1 MQQEIKGDER
11 AERLFQLLTDVDMD
25 YNPVYPESRNRDL
38 VLMGYGSE
46 EIREMRDRL
55 AGLEVND
62 GIDPE
67 TSVGYQLYKRG
78 QELTGAAQSGLTEG
92 SRAVQGA
99 VSSAAENLAISSIN
113 PAAVLPVLSLQ
124 GAGDAMGQSIEKGES
139 AGKTLAGGALKF
151 GAGWGINSVG
161 AADLAKTM
169 GSDYAKDTLAGQ
181 IAAKIQSLVGDAP
194 FAKAHPTVAAALSGG
209 IDNAMQAFVESYAD
223 KAIDAALGDEKA
235 AQSLFTTDT
244 LIAALESGLS
254 GGASGAMGGAVG
266 SVLAKHNDG
275 NASLLGQAEYYD
287 QLDKYEKAVAA
298 EKKRQQRVEEPG
310 MASEQQTAQ
319 EAAKADSGLALSGAS
334 RQLPQSG
341 SPWQDGEAKLDEKGS
356 AGRESDSPADK
367 GGGSENGEGEA
378 GEEAKKPSPAE
389 RRRAFGQMMSGEYKD
404 LADEMMQIAA
414 QNLEASPEMR
424 GLLEAIAEKYGTD
437 ATDLTALT
445 DAIRNGVVKDDA
457 YFEKIAMEKGIS
469 VKTAR
474 EMDKLE
480 TQNKRLTAQQQAA
493 QQMQKA
499 AAERARIAQIQAK
512 WDAEAEALK
521 AKYPEF
527 DREEVLA
534 NPEVEKMMRAG
545 CSMEAAYRAAY
556 FDRLMARQTAATAQQ
571 TEQGVLNRV
580 QQRAS
585 RPAENGTR
593 PGGAVQTHLDVEHM
607 SRKDRE
613 ALERRVLRGEIITL

>member
-1 MQQEIKGDER
+1 MIQI
-11 AERLFQLLTDVDMD
+11 
-25 YNPVYPESRNRDL
+25 VY
-38 VLMGYGSE
+38 
-46 EIREMRDRL
+46 
-55 AGLEVND
+55 EVN
-62 GIDPE
+62 PE
-67 TSVGYQLYKRG
+67 NGRMMLRAAGHAGYAEKG
-78 QELTGAAQSGLTEG
+78 KDIVCAG
-92 SRAVQGA
+92 
-99 VSSAAENLAISSIN
+99 VSALMQTLAYSAAEDENTSASCREIGGSNEMWILADNTPDMLAKFELVADGLILLANAYPKNVSFQKVCVGCD
-113 PAAVLPVLSLQ
+113 AAMELQ
-124 GAGDAMGQSIEKGES
+124 LFAEGGDGGSGAGETSQS
-139 AGKTLAGGALKF
+139 AGADSSPSRGAL
-151 GAGWGINSVG
+151 GRTENS
-161 AADLAKTM
+161 A
-169 GSDYAKDTLAGQ
+169 
-181 IAAKIQSLVGDAP
+181 
-194 FAKAHPTVAAALSGG
+194 
-209 IDNAMQAFVESYAD
+209 
-223 KAIDAALGDEKA
+223 
-235 AQSLFTTDT
+235 
-244 LIAALESGLS
+244 
-254 GGASGAMGGAVG
+254 
-266 SVLAKHNDG
+266 
-275 NASLLGQAEYYD
+275 
-287 QLDKYEKAVAA
+287 
-298 EKKRQQRVEEPG
+298 
-310 MASEQQTAQ
+310 
-319 EAAKADSGLALSGAS
+319 
-334 RQLPQSG
+334 
-341 SPWQDGEAKLDEKGS
+341 LDEQGS
-356 AGRESDSPADK
+356 TDQKAEGS
-367 GGGSENGEGEA
+367 GSENGEGEA

-389 RRRAFGQMMSGEYKD
+389 RRKAFGQMMSGEYKD
-404 LADEMMQIAA
+404 LADEMMQNAVQIAA

-480 TQNKRLTAQQQAA
+480 TQNRRLTAQQQAA

-499 AAERARIAQIQAK
+499 AAERARIAQIQAR

-613 ALERRVLRGEIITL
+613 ALEKRVLRGEIITL

>member
-1 MQQEIKGDER
+1 MIQV
-11 AERLFQLLTDVDMD
+11 T
-25 YNPVYPESRNRDL
+25 YN
-38 VLMGYGSE
+38 
-46 EIREMRDRL
+46 
-55 AGLEVND
+55 EV
-62 GIDPE
+62 
-67 TSVGYQLYKRG
+67 
-78 QELTGAAQSGLTEG
+78 
-92 SRAVQGA
+92 
-99 VSSAAENLAISSIN
+99 
-113 PAAVLPVLSLQ
+113 
-124 GAGDAMGQSIEKGES
+124 GDAMILRAEGHAGYAEKGKDIVCAAVS
-139 AGKTLAGGALKF
+139 VLMQTLAC
-151 GAGWGINSVG
+151 SVG
-161 AADLAKTM
+161 TCM
-169 GSDYAKDTLAGQ
+169 G
-181 IAAKIQSLVGDAP
+181 
-194 FAKAHPTVAAALSGG
+194 
-209 IDNAMQAFVESYAD
+209 
-223 KAIDAALGDEKA
+223 
-235 AQSLFTTDT
+235 
-244 LIAALESGLS
+244 
-254 GGASGAMGGAVG
+254 
-266 SVLAKHNDG
+266 NDG
-275 NASLLGQAEYYD
+275 KGFS
-287 QLDKYEKAVAA
+287 AVC
-298 EKKRQQRVEEPG
+298 KK
-310 MASEQQTAQ
+310 SNDNI
-319 EAAKADSGLALSGAS
+319 AKFELVTDGLALLQREYPENVRYINATEKKTKALELQLFAEGGDGSGAGETSQSAGADSSPS
-334 RQLPQSG
+334 RGALG
-341 SPWQDGEAKLDEKGS
+341 RTENAALDEQGS
-356 AGRESDSPADK
+356 TDSKAE
-367 GGGSENGEGEA
+367 GSGSENGEGEA

-404 LADEMMQIAA
+404 LADEMMQNAVQIAA

-499 AAERARIAQIQAK
+499 AAERARIAQIQAQ
-512 WDAEAEALK
+512 WDAEADALK
-521 AKYPEF
+521 AKYPDF
-527 DREEVLA
+527 DRDEVLA

-580 QQRAS
+580 QQRGS

>member
-1 MQQEIKGDER
+1 MTGETAVQSAKNIADTQKNWAKVQQEIKGDER

-62 GIDPE
+62 GIDPK

-99 VSSAAENLAISSIN
+99 VSSAAENLAVSSIN

-254 GGASGAMGGAVG
+254 GGASGAWAV
-266 SVLAKHNDG
+266 L
-275 NASLLGQAEYYD
+275 
-287 QLDKYEKAVAA
+287 
-298 EKKRQQRVEEPG
+298 
-310 MASEQQTAQ
+310 
-319 EAAKADSGLALSGAS
+319 
-334 RQLPQSG
+334 
-341 SPWQDGEAKLDEKGS
+341 
-356 AGRESDSPADK
+356 
-367 GGGSENGEGEA
+367 
-378 GEEAKKPSPAE
+378 
-389 RRRAFGQMMSGEYKD
+389 
-404 LADEMMQIAA
+404 
-414 QNLEASPEMR
+414 
-424 GLLEAIAEKYGTD
+424 
-437 ATDLTALT
+437 
-445 DAIRNGVVKDDA
+445 
-457 YFEKIAMEKGIS
+457 
-469 VKTAR
+469 
-474 EMDKLE
+474 
-480 TQNKRLTAQQQAA
+480 
-493 QQMQKA
+493 
-499 AAERARIAQIQAK
+499 
-512 WDAEAEALK
+512 
-521 AKYPEF
+521 
-527 DREEVLA
+527 
-534 NPEVEKMMRAG
+534 
-545 CSMEAAYRAAY
+545 
-556 FDRLMARQTAATAQQ
+556 
-571 TEQGVLNRV
+571 
-580 QQRAS
+580 
-585 RPAENGTR
+585 
-593 PGGAVQTHLDVEHM
+593 
-607 SRKDRE
+607 
-613 ALERRVLRGEIITL
+613 

>member
-1 MQQEIKGDER
+1 MIQVIYNEVEDAMILR
-11 AERLFQLLTDVDMD
+11 AEGHAGFAEKGKDIVCAAVSVLMQTLACSVGTCMCNDGKVFSVVCKKSNDNIAKFELVTDGLALLQRE
-25 YNPVYPESRNRDL
+25 YPENVRYINATERKTK
-38 VLMGYGSE
+38 
-46 EIREMRDRL
+46 
-55 AGLEVND
+55 ALELQLFAD
-62 GIDPE
+62 GGAASTGDAAPAADNAAEGGADPE
-67 TSVGYQLYKRG
+67 ATD
-78 QELTGAAQSGLTEG
+78 
-92 SRAVQGA
+92 
-99 VSSAAENLAISSIN
+99 SAAE
-113 PAAVLPVLSLQ
+113 
-124 GAGDAMGQSIEKGES
+124 
-139 AGKTLAGGALKF
+139 
-151 GAGWGINSVG
+151 
-161 AADLAKTM
+161 
-169 GSDYAKDTLAGQ
+169 GSGSEDG
-181 IAAKIQSLVGDAP
+181 
-194 FAKAHPTVAAALSGG
+194 
-209 IDNAMQAFVESYAD
+209 AD
-223 KAIDAALGDEKA
+223 K
-235 AQSLFTTDT
+235 
-244 LIAALESGLS
+244 
-254 GGASGAMGGAVG
+254 
-266 SVLAKHNDG
+266 
-275 NASLLGQAEYYD
+275 
-287 QLDKYEKAVAA
+287 
-298 EKKRQQRVEEPG
+298 
-310 MASEQQTAQ
+310 
-319 EAAKADSGLALSGAS
+319 
-334 RQLPQSG
+334 
-341 SPWQDGEAKLDEKGS
+341 
-356 AGRESDSPADK
+356 
-367 GGGSENGEGEA
+367 GEGEA
-378 GEEAKKPSPAE
+378 GEEAKKFSPAE
-389 RRRAFGQMMSGEYKD
+389 RRRVFGQMMSGEYKD
-404 LADEMMQIAA
+404 LADEMMQNAVQIAA

-457 YFEKIAMEKGIS
+457 YFERIAMEKGIS

-556 FDRLMARQTAATAQQ
+556 FDRLMAQQTAATAQQ

>member
-1 MQQEIKGDER
+1 MIQVTYNEVGDEMILR
-11 AERLFQLLTDVDMD
+11 AEGHAGYAEKGKDIVCAAVSVLMQTLACSVGTCMGNDGKGFSVVCKKSNNNIAKFELVTDGLVLLQRE
-25 YNPVYPESRNRDL
+25 YPENVRYINATERKTK
-38 VLMGYGSE
+38 
-46 EIREMRDRL
+46 
-55 AGLEVND
+55 ALELQLFAD
-62 GIDPE
+62 GGAASTGDAAPAADNAAEGGADPE
-67 TSVGYQLYKRG
+67 ATD
-78 QELTGAAQSGLTEG
+78 
-92 SRAVQGA
+92 
-99 VSSAAENLAISSIN
+99 SAAE
-113 PAAVLPVLSLQ
+113 
-124 GAGDAMGQSIEKGES
+124 
-139 AGKTLAGGALKF
+139 
-151 GAGWGINSVG
+151 
-161 AADLAKTM
+161 
-169 GSDYAKDTLAGQ
+169 GS
-181 IAAKIQSLVGDAP
+181 
-194 FAKAHPTVAAALSGG
+194 
-209 IDNAMQAFVESYAD
+209 
-223 KAIDAALGDEKA
+223 
-235 AQSLFTTDT
+235 
-244 LIAALESGLS
+244 
-254 GGASGAMGGAVG
+254 
-266 SVLAKHNDG
+266 
-275 NASLLGQAEYYD
+275 
-287 QLDKYEKAVAA
+287 
-298 EKKRQQRVEEPG
+298 
-310 MASEQQTAQ
+310 
-319 EAAKADSGLALSGAS
+319 
-334 RQLPQSG
+334 
-341 SPWQDGEAKLDEKGS
+341 
-356 AGRESDSPADK
+356 
-367 GGGSENGEGEA
+367 GSENGEGEA

-389 RRRAFGQMMSGEYKD
+389 RRKAFGQMMSGEYKD
-404 LADEMMQIAA
+404 LADEMMQNAVQIAA

-469 VKTAR
+469 VRTAR

-499 AAERARIAQIQAK
+499 AAERARIAQIQAR

-521 AKYPEF
+521 AKYPDF

-585 RPAENGTR
+585 RPTENGTH

-613 ALERRVLRGEIITL
+613 ALEKRVLRGEIITL

>member
-1 MQQEIKGDER
+1 MIQVIYNEVGDEMILR
-11 AERLFQLLTDVDMD
+11 AEGHAGYAEKGKDIVCAAVSVLMQTLACSVDADNTGNTFELSDGKNGNRLTVQAPMSVLNRDKFDLVVEGLIRLAE
-25 YNPVYPESRNRDL
+25 NYPENVQFKKLCTKSVNVMDL
-38 VLMGYGSE
+38 QMFAEGGDGSG
-46 EIREMRDRL
+46 
-55 AGLEVND
+55 AG
-62 GIDPE
+62 E
-67 TSVGYQLYKRG
+67 TSQSAGADSSPSRG
-78 QELTGAAQSGLTEG
+78 ALGRTENAALDEQGSTDTKAEG
-92 SRAVQGA
+92 S
-99 VSSAAENLAISSIN
+99 
-113 PAAVLPVLSLQ
+113 
-124 GAGDAMGQSIEKGES
+124 
-139 AGKTLAGGALKF
+139 
-151 GAGWGINSVG
+151 
-161 AADLAKTM
+161 
-169 GSDYAKDTLAGQ
+169 
-181 IAAKIQSLVGDAP
+181 
-194 FAKAHPTVAAALSGG
+194 
-209 IDNAMQAFVESYAD
+209 
-223 KAIDAALGDEKA
+223 
-235 AQSLFTTDT
+235 
-244 LIAALESGLS
+244 
-254 GGASGAMGGAVG
+254 
-266 SVLAKHNDG
+266 
-275 NASLLGQAEYYD
+275 
-287 QLDKYEKAVAA
+287 
-298 EKKRQQRVEEPG
+298 
-310 MASEQQTAQ
+310 
-319 EAAKADSGLALSGAS
+319 
-334 RQLPQSG
+334 
-341 SPWQDGEAKLDEKGS
+341 
-356 AGRESDSPADK
+356 
-367 GGGSENGEGEA
+367 GSENGEGEA

-404 LADEMMQIAA
+404 LADEMMQNAVQIAA

-457 YFEKIAMEKGIS
+457 YFERIAMEKGIS
-469 VKTAR
+469 VRTAR

-585 RPAENGTR
+585 RPTENGTH

-613 ALERRVLRGEIITL
+613 ALEKRVLRGEIITL

>member
-1 MQQEIKGDER
+1 MIQVTYNEVGDEMILR
-11 AERLFQLLTDVDMD
+11 AEGHAGYAEKGKDIVCAAVSVLMQTLACSVGTCMGNDGKGFSVVCKKSNNNIAKFELVTDGLVLLQRE
-25 YNPVYPESRNRDL
+25 YPENVRYINATERKTK
-38 VLMGYGSE
+38 
-46 EIREMRDRL
+46 
-55 AGLEVND
+55 ALELQLFAD
-62 GIDPE
+62 GGAASTGDAAPAADNAAEGGADPE
-67 TSVGYQLYKRG
+67 ATD
-78 QELTGAAQSGLTEG
+78 
-92 SRAVQGA
+92 
-99 VSSAAENLAISSIN
+99 SAAE
-113 PAAVLPVLSLQ
+113 
-124 GAGDAMGQSIEKGES
+124 
-139 AGKTLAGGALKF
+139 
-151 GAGWGINSVG
+151 
-161 AADLAKTM
+161 
-169 GSDYAKDTLAGQ
+169 GS
-181 IAAKIQSLVGDAP
+181 
-194 FAKAHPTVAAALSGG
+194 
-209 IDNAMQAFVESYAD
+209 
-223 KAIDAALGDEKA
+223 
-235 AQSLFTTDT
+235 
-244 LIAALESGLS
+244 
-254 GGASGAMGGAVG
+254 
-266 SVLAKHNDG
+266 
-275 NASLLGQAEYYD
+275 
-287 QLDKYEKAVAA
+287 
-298 EKKRQQRVEEPG
+298 
-310 MASEQQTAQ
+310 
-319 EAAKADSGLALSGAS
+319 
-334 RQLPQSG
+334 
-341 SPWQDGEAKLDEKGS
+341 
-356 AGRESDSPADK
+356 
-367 GGGSENGEGEA
+367 GSENGEGEA

-404 LADEMMQIAA
+404 LADEMMQNAVQIAA

-499 AAERARIAQIQAK
+499 AAERARIAQIQAQ

-534 NPEVEKMMRAG
+534 NPDVEKMMRAG

-613 ALERRVLRGEIITL
+613 ALEKRVLRGEIITL

>member
-1 MQQEIKGDER
+1 MIQI
-11 AERLFQLLTDVDMD
+11 
-25 YNPVYPESRNRDL
+25 VY
-38 VLMGYGSE
+38 
-46 EIREMRDRL
+46 
-55 AGLEVND
+55 EVN
-62 GIDPE
+62 PE
-67 TSVGYQLYKRG
+67 NGRMMLRAAGHAGYAEKG
-78 QELTGAAQSGLTEG
+78 KDIVCAG
-92 SRAVQGA
+92 
-99 VSSAAENLAISSIN
+99 VSALMQTLAYSAAEDENTSASCREIGGSNEMRILADNTPDMLAKFELVADGLILLANAYPKNVSFQKVCVGCD
-113 PAAVLPVLSLQ
+113 AAMELQ
-124 GAGDAMGQSIEKGES
+124 LFAEGGDGGSGAGETSQS
-139 AGKTLAGGALKF
+139 AGADSSPSRGAL
-151 GAGWGINSVG
+151 GRTENS
-161 AADLAKTM
+161 A
-169 GSDYAKDTLAGQ
+169 
-181 IAAKIQSLVGDAP
+181 
-194 FAKAHPTVAAALSGG
+194 
-209 IDNAMQAFVESYAD
+209 
-223 KAIDAALGDEKA
+223 
-235 AQSLFTTDT
+235 
-244 LIAALESGLS
+244 
-254 GGASGAMGGAVG
+254 
-266 SVLAKHNDG
+266 
-275 NASLLGQAEYYD
+275 
-287 QLDKYEKAVAA
+287 
-298 EKKRQQRVEEPG
+298 
-310 MASEQQTAQ
+310 
-319 EAAKADSGLALSGAS
+319 
-334 RQLPQSG
+334 
-341 SPWQDGEAKLDEKGS
+341 LDEQGS
-356 AGRESDSPADK
+356 TDQKAEGS
-367 GGGSENGEGEA
+367 GSENGEGEA

-389 RRRAFGQMMSGEYKD
+389 RRKAFGQMMSGEYKD
-404 LADEMMQIAA
+404 LADEMMQNAVQIAA

-480 TQNKRLTAQQQAA
+480 TQNRRLTAQQQAA

-499 AAERARIAQIQAK
+499 AAERARIAQIQAR

-613 ALERRVLRGEIITL
+613 ALEKRVLRGEIITL

>member
-1 MQQEIKGDER
+1 MIQVTYNEVGDEMILR
-11 AERLFQLLTDVDMD
+11 AEGHAGYAEKGKDIVCAAVSVLMQTLACSVDANNTGNTFELSDGKNGNRLTVQAPMSVLNRNKFDLVVEGLIRLAE
-25 YNPVYPESRNRDL
+25 NYPENVQFKKLCTKSVNVMDLQLFAEGGDGSGAGETSQSAGADSSPSRGALGRTENAALDEQ
-38 VLMGYGSE
+38 GSTDSEAEGSGSE
-46 EIREMRDRL
+46 R
-55 AGLEVND
+55 
-62 GIDPE
+62 
-67 TSVGYQLYKRG
+67 
-78 QELTGAAQSGLTEG
+78 
-92 SRAVQGA
+92 
-99 VSSAAENLAISSIN
+99 
-113 PAAVLPVLSLQ
+113 
-124 GAGDAMGQSIEKGES
+124 
-139 AGKTLAGGALKF
+139 
-151 GAGWGINSVG
+151 
-161 AADLAKTM
+161 
-169 GSDYAKDTLAGQ
+169 
-181 IAAKIQSLVGDAP
+181 
-194 FAKAHPTVAAALSGG
+194 
-209 IDNAMQAFVESYAD
+209 
-223 KAIDAALGDEKA
+223 
-235 AQSLFTTDT
+235 
-244 LIAALESGLS
+244 
-254 GGASGAMGGAVG
+254 
-266 SVLAKHNDG
+266 
-275 NASLLGQAEYYD
+275 
-287 QLDKYEKAVAA
+287 
-298 EKKRQQRVEEPG
+298 
-310 MASEQQTAQ
+310 
-319 EAAKADSGLALSGAS
+319 
-334 RQLPQSG
+334 
-341 SPWQDGEAKLDEKGS
+341 
-356 AGRESDSPADK
+356 
-367 GGGSENGEGEA
+367 GEGEA
-378 GEEAKKPSPAE
+378 GEEAKKLSPAE

-404 LADEMMQIAA
+404 LADEMMQNAVQIAA

-457 YFEKIAMEKGIS
+457 YFERIAMEKGIS
-469 VKTAR
+469 VRTAR

-613 ALERRVLRGEIITL
+613 ALEKRVLRGEIITL

>member
-1 MQQEIKGDER
+1 MIQI
-11 AERLFQLLTDVDMD
+11 
-25 YNPVYPESRNRDL
+25 VY
-38 VLMGYGSE
+38 
-46 EIREMRDRL
+46 
-55 AGLEVND
+55 EVN
-62 GIDPE
+62 PE
-67 TSVGYQLYKRG
+67 NGRMMLRAAGHAGYAEKG
-78 QELTGAAQSGLTEG
+78 KDIVCAG
-92 SRAVQGA
+92 
-99 VSSAAENLAISSIN
+99 VSALMQTLAYSAAEDEKTSASCREIGGGNEMRILADSTPDMLAKFELVADGLILLANAYPKNVSFQKVCVGCD
-113 PAAVLPVLSLQ
+113 AAMELQLFAEGGDGSAAAGETSQAAQ
-124 GAGDAMGQSIEKGES
+124 GADSSPSRGVLGRTENS
-139 AGKTLAGGALKF
+139 A
-151 GAGWGINSVG
+151 
-161 AADLAKTM
+161 
-169 GSDYAKDTLAGQ
+169 
-181 IAAKIQSLVGDAP
+181 
-194 FAKAHPTVAAALSGG
+194 
-209 IDNAMQAFVESYAD
+209 
-223 KAIDAALGDEKA
+223 
-235 AQSLFTTDT
+235 
-244 LIAALESGLS
+244 
-254 GGASGAMGGAVG
+254 
-266 SVLAKHNDG
+266 
-275 NASLLGQAEYYD
+275 
-287 QLDKYEKAVAA
+287 
-298 EKKRQQRVEEPG
+298 
-310 MASEQQTAQ
+310 
-319 EAAKADSGLALSGAS
+319 
-334 RQLPQSG
+334 
-341 SPWQDGEAKLDEKGS
+341 LDEQGS
-356 AGRESDSPADK
+356 TDQKAESS
-367 GGGSENGEGEA
+367 GSENGEGEA

-389 RRRAFGQMMSGEYKD
+389 RRKAFGQMMSGEYKD
-404 LADEMMQIAA
+404 LADEMMQNAVQIAA

-457 YFEKIAMEKGIS
+457 YFERIAMEKGIS

-480 TQNKRLTAQQQAA
+480 TQNRRLTAQQQAA

-499 AAERARIAQIQAK
+499 AAERARIAQIQAR

>member
-1 MQQEIKGDER
+1 MIQVTYNEVGDEMILR
-11 AERLFQLLTDVDMD
+11 AEGHAGYAEKGKDIVCAAVSVLMQTLACSVDADNTGNTFELSDGKNGNRLTVQAPMSVLNRDKFDLVVEGLIRLAE
-25 YNPVYPESRNRDL
+25 NYPENVQFKKLCTKSVNVMDL
-38 VLMGYGSE
+38 QMFAEGGDGSG
-46 EIREMRDRL
+46 
-55 AGLEVND
+55 AG
-62 GIDPE
+62 E
-67 TSVGYQLYKRG
+67 TSQSAGADSSPSRG
-78 QELTGAAQSGLTEG
+78 ALGRTENAALDEQGSTDTKAEG
-92 SRAVQGA
+92 S
-99 VSSAAENLAISSIN
+99 
-113 PAAVLPVLSLQ
+113 
-124 GAGDAMGQSIEKGES
+124 
-139 AGKTLAGGALKF
+139 
-151 GAGWGINSVG
+151 
-161 AADLAKTM
+161 
-169 GSDYAKDTLAGQ
+169 
-181 IAAKIQSLVGDAP
+181 
-194 FAKAHPTVAAALSGG
+194 
-209 IDNAMQAFVESYAD
+209 
-223 KAIDAALGDEKA
+223 
-235 AQSLFTTDT
+235 
-244 LIAALESGLS
+244 
-254 GGASGAMGGAVG
+254 
-266 SVLAKHNDG
+266 
-275 NASLLGQAEYYD
+275 
-287 QLDKYEKAVAA
+287 
-298 EKKRQQRVEEPG
+298 
-310 MASEQQTAQ
+310 
-319 EAAKADSGLALSGAS
+319 
-334 RQLPQSG
+334 
-341 SPWQDGEAKLDEKGS
+341 
-356 AGRESDSPADK
+356 
-367 GGGSENGEGEA
+367 GSENGEGEA

-389 RRRAFGQMMSGEYKD
+389 RRKAFGQMMSGEYKD
-404 LADEMMQIAA
+404 LADEMMQNAVQIAA

-480 TQNKRLTAQQQAA
+480 TQNRRLTAQQEAA
-493 QQMQKA
+493 AQMQKA
-499 AAERARIAQIQAK
+499 AQERARIAQIQAR

-613 ALERRVLRGEIITL
+613 ALEKRVLRGEIITL

>member
-1 MQQEIKGDER
+1 MIQVTYNEAGDEMILR
-11 AERLFQLLTDVDMD
+11 AEGHAGYAEKGKDIVCAAVSVLMQTLACSVDANNTGNTFELSDGKNGNRLTVQAPMSVLNRDKFDLVVEGLIRLAE
-25 YNPVYPESRNRDL
+25 NYPENVQFKKLCTKSVNVMDL
-38 VLMGYGSE
+38 QLFAEGGDGSAA
-46 EIREMRDRL
+46 
-55 AGLEVND
+55 AG
-62 GIDPE
+62 E
-67 TSVGYQLYKRG
+67 TSQSAGADSSPSRG
-78 QELTGAAQSGLTEG
+78 ALGRTENAALDEQGSTDTKAEG
-92 SRAVQGA
+92 S
-99 VSSAAENLAISSIN
+99 
-113 PAAVLPVLSLQ
+113 
-124 GAGDAMGQSIEKGES
+124 
-139 AGKTLAGGALKF
+139 
-151 GAGWGINSVG
+151 
-161 AADLAKTM
+161 
-169 GSDYAKDTLAGQ
+169 
-181 IAAKIQSLVGDAP
+181 
-194 FAKAHPTVAAALSGG
+194 
-209 IDNAMQAFVESYAD
+209 
-223 KAIDAALGDEKA
+223 
-235 AQSLFTTDT
+235 
-244 LIAALESGLS
+244 
-254 GGASGAMGGAVG
+254 
-266 SVLAKHNDG
+266 
-275 NASLLGQAEYYD
+275 
-287 QLDKYEKAVAA
+287 
-298 EKKRQQRVEEPG
+298 
-310 MASEQQTAQ
+310 
-319 EAAKADSGLALSGAS
+319 
-334 RQLPQSG
+334 
-341 SPWQDGEAKLDEKGS
+341 
-356 AGRESDSPADK
+356 
-367 GGGSENGEGEA
+367 GSENGEGEA

-404 LADEMMQIAA
+404 LADEMMQNAVQIAA

-457 YFEKIAMEKGIS
+457 YFERIAMEKGIS
-469 VKTAR
+469 VRTAR

-556 FDRLMARQTAATAQQ
+556 FDRLMAQQSAETAQR

-593 PGGAVQTHLDVEHM
+593 PGGAVQTHIDVEHM

>member
-1 MQQEIKGDER
+1 MIQI
-11 AERLFQLLTDVDMD
+11 
-25 YNPVYPESRNRDL
+25 VY
-38 VLMGYGSE
+38 
-46 EIREMRDRL
+46 
-55 AGLEVND
+55 EVN
-62 GIDPE
+62 PE
-67 TSVGYQLYKRG
+67 NGRMMLRAAGHAGYAEKG
-78 QELTGAAQSGLTEG
+78 KDIVCAG
-92 SRAVQGA
+92 
-99 VSSAAENLAISSIN
+99 VSALMQTLAYSAAEDENTSASCREIGGTNEMRILADSTPDMLAKFELVADGLILLANAYPKNVSFQKVCVGCD
-113 PAAVLPVLSLQ
+113 AAMELQ
-124 GAGDAMGQSIEKGES
+124 LFAEGGDGSGAGETSQS
-139 AGKTLAGGALKF
+139 AGADSSPSRGAL
-151 GAGWGINSVG
+151 GRTEN
-161 AADLAKTM
+161 
-169 GSDYAKDTLAGQ
+169 
-181 IAAKIQSLVGDAP
+181 
-194 FAKAHPTVAAALSGG
+194 AALDEQGST
-209 IDNAMQAFVESYAD
+209 DS
-223 KAIDAALGDEKA
+223 KAE
-235 AQSLFTTDT
+235 
-244 LIAALESGLS
+244 
-254 GGASGAMGGAVG
+254 G
-266 SVLAKHNDG
+266 S
-275 NASLLGQAEYYD
+275 
-287 QLDKYEKAVAA
+287 
-298 EKKRQQRVEEPG
+298 
-310 MASEQQTAQ
+310 
-319 EAAKADSGLALSGAS
+319 
-334 RQLPQSG
+334 
-341 SPWQDGEAKLDEKGS
+341 
-356 AGRESDSPADK
+356 
-367 GGGSENGEGEA
+367 GSENGEGEA

-389 RRRAFGQMMSGEYKD
+389 RRKAFGQMMSGEYKD
-404 LADEMMQIAA
+404 LADEMMQNAVQIAA

-469 VKTAR
+469 VRTAR

-499 AAERARIAQIQAK
+499 AAERARIAQIQAR

-521 AKYPEF
+521 AKYPDF

-613 ALERRVLRGEIITL
+613 ALEKRVLRGEIITL

>member
-1 MQQEIKGDER
+1 MIQVTYNEVGDEMILR
-11 AERLFQLLTDVDMD
+11 AEGHAGYAEKGKDIVCAAVSVLMQTLACSVGTCMGNDGKGFSVVCKKSNNNIAKFELVTDGLVLLQRE
-25 YNPVYPESRNRDL
+25 YPENVRYINATERKTK
-38 VLMGYGSE
+38 
-46 EIREMRDRL
+46 
-55 AGLEVND
+55 ALELQLFAD
-62 GIDPE
+62 GGAASTGDAAPAADNAAEGGADPE
-67 TSVGYQLYKRG
+67 ATD
-78 QELTGAAQSGLTEG
+78 
-92 SRAVQGA
+92 
-99 VSSAAENLAISSIN
+99 SAAE
-113 PAAVLPVLSLQ
+113 
-124 GAGDAMGQSIEKGES
+124 
-139 AGKTLAGGALKF
+139 
-151 GAGWGINSVG
+151 
-161 AADLAKTM
+161 
-169 GSDYAKDTLAGQ
+169 GS
-181 IAAKIQSLVGDAP
+181 
-194 FAKAHPTVAAALSGG
+194 
-209 IDNAMQAFVESYAD
+209 
-223 KAIDAALGDEKA
+223 
-235 AQSLFTTDT
+235 
-244 LIAALESGLS
+244 
-254 GGASGAMGGAVG
+254 
-266 SVLAKHNDG
+266 
-275 NASLLGQAEYYD
+275 
-287 QLDKYEKAVAA
+287 
-298 EKKRQQRVEEPG
+298 
-310 MASEQQTAQ
+310 
-319 EAAKADSGLALSGAS
+319 
-334 RQLPQSG
+334 
-341 SPWQDGEAKLDEKGS
+341 
-356 AGRESDSPADK
+356 
-367 GGGSENGEGEA
+367 GSENGEGEA

-389 RRRAFGQMMSGEYKD
+389 RRKAFGQMMSGEYKD
-404 LADEMMQIAA
+404 LADEMMQNAVQIAA

-499 AAERARIAQIQAK
+499 AAERARIAQIQAR

-613 ALERRVLRGEIITL
+613 ALEKRVLRGEIITL

>member
-1 MQQEIKGDER
+1 MIQVTYNEVGDEMILR
-11 AERLFQLLTDVDMD
+11 AEGHAGYAEKGKDIVCAAVSVLMQTLACSVGTCMGNDGKGFSVVCKKSNNNIAKFELVTDGLVLLQRE
-25 YNPVYPESRNRDL
+25 YPENVRYINATERKTK
-38 VLMGYGSE
+38 
-46 EIREMRDRL
+46 
-55 AGLEVND
+55 ALELQLFAD
-62 GIDPE
+62 GGAASTGDAAPAADNAAEGGADPE
-67 TSVGYQLYKRG
+67 ATD
-78 QELTGAAQSGLTEG
+78 
-92 SRAVQGA
+92 
-99 VSSAAENLAISSIN
+99 SAA
-113 PAAVLPVLSLQ
+113 
-124 GAGDAMGQSIEKGES
+124 D
-139 AGKTLAGGALKF
+139 
-151 GAGWGINSVG
+151 
-161 AADLAKTM
+161 
-169 GSDYAKDTLAGQ
+169 GS
-181 IAAKIQSLVGDAP
+181 
-194 FAKAHPTVAAALSGG
+194 
-209 IDNAMQAFVESYAD
+209 
-223 KAIDAALGDEKA
+223 
-235 AQSLFTTDT
+235 
-244 LIAALESGLS
+244 
-254 GGASGAMGGAVG
+254 
-266 SVLAKHNDG
+266 
-275 NASLLGQAEYYD
+275 
-287 QLDKYEKAVAA
+287 
-298 EKKRQQRVEEPG
+298 
-310 MASEQQTAQ
+310 
-319 EAAKADSGLALSGAS
+319 
-334 RQLPQSG
+334 
-341 SPWQDGEAKLDEKGS
+341 
-356 AGRESDSPADK
+356 
-367 GGGSENGEGEA
+367 GSENGEGEA

-389 RRRAFGQMMSGEYKD
+389 RRKAFGQMMSGEYKD
-404 LADEMMQIAA
+404 LADEMMQNAVQIAA

-499 AAERARIAQIQAK
+499 AAERARIAQIQAR
-512 WDAEAEALK
+512 WDAEAEALQ
-521 AKYPEF
+521 AKYPDF

>member
-1 MQQEIKGDER
+1 MIQI
-11 AERLFQLLTDVDMD
+11 
-25 YNPVYPESRNRDL
+25 VY
-38 VLMGYGSE
+38 
-46 EIREMRDRL
+46 
-55 AGLEVND
+55 EVN
-62 GIDPE
+62 PE
-67 TSVGYQLYKRG
+67 NDRMMLRAAGHAGYAEKG
-78 QELTGAAQSGLTEG
+78 KDIVCAG
-92 SRAVQGA
+92 
-99 VSSAAENLAISSIN
+99 VSALMQTLAYSAAEDENTSASCREIGGTNEMRILADRTPDMLAKFELVADGLILLANAYPKNVSFQKVCVGCD
-113 PAAVLPVLSLQ
+113 AAMELQ
-124 GAGDAMGQSIEKGES
+124 LFAEGGDGSAAAGETSQS
-139 AGKTLAGGALKF
+139 AGADSSPSRGAL
-151 GAGWGINSVG
+151 GRTENS
-161 AADLAKTM
+161 A
-169 GSDYAKDTLAGQ
+169 
-181 IAAKIQSLVGDAP
+181 
-194 FAKAHPTVAAALSGG
+194 
-209 IDNAMQAFVESYAD
+209 
-223 KAIDAALGDEKA
+223 
-235 AQSLFTTDT
+235 
-244 LIAALESGLS
+244 
-254 GGASGAMGGAVG
+254 
-266 SVLAKHNDG
+266 
-275 NASLLGQAEYYD
+275 
-287 QLDKYEKAVAA
+287 
-298 EKKRQQRVEEPG
+298 
-310 MASEQQTAQ
+310 
-319 EAAKADSGLALSGAS
+319 
-334 RQLPQSG
+334 
-341 SPWQDGEAKLDEKGS
+341 LDEQGS
-356 AGRESDSPADK
+356 TDPKAEGS
-367 GGGSENGEGEA
+367 GSENGEGEA

-404 LADEMMQIAA
+404 LADEMMQNAVQIAA

-499 AAERARIAQIQAK
+499 AAERARIAQIQAR
-512 WDAEAEALK
+512 WDAEADALK

-593 PGGAVQTHLDVEHM
+593 PGGAVQTHIDVEHM

-613 ALERRVLRGEIITL
+613 ALEKRVLRGEIITL

>member
-1 MQQEIKGDER
+1 MIQVTYNEVGDEMILR
-11 AERLFQLLTDVDMD
+11 AEGHAGYAEKGKDIVCAAVSVLMQTLACSVDADNTGNTFELSDGKNGNRLTVQAPMSVLNRDKFDLVVEGLIRLAE
-25 YNPVYPESRNRDL
+25 NYPENVQFKKLCTKSVNVMDL
-38 VLMGYGSE
+38 QMFAEGGDGS
-46 EIREMRDRL
+46 
-55 AGLEVND
+55 GV
-62 GIDPE
+62 GE
-67 TSVGYQLYKRG
+67 TSQSAGADSSPSRG
-78 QELTGAAQSGLTEG
+78 ALGRTENAALDEQGSTDPKAEG
-92 SRAVQGA
+92 S
-99 VSSAAENLAISSIN
+99 
-113 PAAVLPVLSLQ
+113 
-124 GAGDAMGQSIEKGES
+124 
-139 AGKTLAGGALKF
+139 
-151 GAGWGINSVG
+151 
-161 AADLAKTM
+161 
-169 GSDYAKDTLAGQ
+169 
-181 IAAKIQSLVGDAP
+181 
-194 FAKAHPTVAAALSGG
+194 
-209 IDNAMQAFVESYAD
+209 
-223 KAIDAALGDEKA
+223 
-235 AQSLFTTDT
+235 
-244 LIAALESGLS
+244 
-254 GGASGAMGGAVG
+254 
-266 SVLAKHNDG
+266 
-275 NASLLGQAEYYD
+275 
-287 QLDKYEKAVAA
+287 
-298 EKKRQQRVEEPG
+298 
-310 MASEQQTAQ
+310 
-319 EAAKADSGLALSGAS
+319 
-334 RQLPQSG
+334 
-341 SPWQDGEAKLDEKGS
+341 
-356 AGRESDSPADK
+356 
-367 GGGSENGEGEA
+367 GSENGEGEA

-404 LADEMMQIAA
+404 LADEMMQNAVQIAA

-480 TQNKRLTAQQQAA
+480 TQNRRLTAQQEAA
-493 QQMQKA
+493 AQMQKA
-499 AAERARIAQIQAK
+499 AQERARIAQIQAR

-527 DREEVLA
+527 DREEMLA

>member
-1 MQQEIKGDER
+1 MIQI
-11 AERLFQLLTDVDMD
+11 
-25 YNPVYPESRNRDL
+25 VY
-38 VLMGYGSE
+38 
-46 EIREMRDRL
+46 
-55 AGLEVND
+55 EVN
-62 GIDPE
+62 PE
-67 TSVGYQLYKRG
+67 NGRMMLRAAGHAGYAEKG
-78 QELTGAAQSGLTEG
+78 KDIVCAG
-92 SRAVQGA
+92 
-99 VSSAAENLAISSIN
+99 VSALMQTLAYSAAEDENTSASCREIGGSNEMRILADNTPDMLAKFELVADGLILLANAYPKNVSFQKVCVGCD
-113 PAAVLPVLSLQ
+113 AAMELQ
-124 GAGDAMGQSIEKGES
+124 LFAEGGDGGSGAGETSQS
-139 AGKTLAGGALKF
+139 AGADSSPSRGAL
-151 GAGWGINSVG
+151 GRTENS
-161 AADLAKTM
+161 A
-169 GSDYAKDTLAGQ
+169 
-181 IAAKIQSLVGDAP
+181 
-194 FAKAHPTVAAALSGG
+194 
-209 IDNAMQAFVESYAD
+209 
-223 KAIDAALGDEKA
+223 
-235 AQSLFTTDT
+235 
-244 LIAALESGLS
+244 
-254 GGASGAMGGAVG
+254 
-266 SVLAKHNDG
+266 
-275 NASLLGQAEYYD
+275 
-287 QLDKYEKAVAA
+287 
-298 EKKRQQRVEEPG
+298 
-310 MASEQQTAQ
+310 
-319 EAAKADSGLALSGAS
+319 
-334 RQLPQSG
+334 
-341 SPWQDGEAKLDEKGS
+341 LDEQGS
-356 AGRESDSPADK
+356 TDQKAEGS
-367 GGGSENGEGEA
+367 GSENGEGEA

-389 RRRAFGQMMSGEYKD
+389 RRKAFGQMMSGEYKD
-404 LADEMMQIAA
+404 LADEMMQNAVQIAA

-457 YFEKIAMEKGIS
+457 YFERIAMEKGIS
-469 VKTAR
+469 VRTAR

-613 ALERRVLRGEIITL
+613 ALEKRVLRGEIITL

>member
-1 MQQEIKGDER
+1 MIQI
-11 AERLFQLLTDVDMD
+11 
-25 YNPVYPESRNRDL
+25 VY
-38 VLMGYGSE
+38 
-46 EIREMRDRL
+46 
-55 AGLEVND
+55 EVN
-62 GIDPE
+62 PE
-67 TSVGYQLYKRG
+67 NGRMMLRAAGHAGYAEKG
-78 QELTGAAQSGLTEG
+78 KDIVCAG
-92 SRAVQGA
+92 
-99 VSSAAENLAISSIN
+99 VSALMQTLAYSAAEDENTSASCRQIGGTNEMRILADSTPDMLAKFELVADGLILLANAYPKNVSFQKVCVGCD
-113 PAAVLPVLSLQ
+113 AAMELQ
-124 GAGDAMGQSIEKGES
+124 LFAEGGDGGSGAGETSQS
-139 AGKTLAGGALKF
+139 AGADSSPSRGAL
-151 GAGWGINSVG
+151 GRTEN
-161 AADLAKTM
+161 
-169 GSDYAKDTLAGQ
+169 
-181 IAAKIQSLVGDAP
+181 
-194 FAKAHPTVAAALSGG
+194 AALDEQGST
-209 IDNAMQAFVESYAD
+209 DP
-223 KAIDAALGDEKA
+223 KAE
-235 AQSLFTTDT
+235 
-244 LIAALESGLS
+244 
-254 GGASGAMGGAVG
+254 G
-266 SVLAKHNDG
+266 S
-275 NASLLGQAEYYD
+275 
-287 QLDKYEKAVAA
+287 
-298 EKKRQQRVEEPG
+298 
-310 MASEQQTAQ
+310 
-319 EAAKADSGLALSGAS
+319 
-334 RQLPQSG
+334 
-341 SPWQDGEAKLDEKGS
+341 
-356 AGRESDSPADK
+356 
-367 GGGSENGEGEA
+367 GSENGEGEA

-389 RRRAFGQMMSGEYKD
+389 RRKAFGQMMSGEYKD
-404 LADEMMQIAA
+404 LADEMMQNAVQIAA

-469 VKTAR
+469 VRTAR

-499 AAERARIAQIQAK
+499 AAERARIAQIQAR
-512 WDAEAEALK
+512 WDAEAEALQ
-521 AKYPEF
+521 AKYPDF

>member
-1 MQQEIKGDER
+1 MIQI
-11 AERLFQLLTDVDMD
+11 
-25 YNPVYPESRNRDL
+25 VY
-38 VLMGYGSE
+38 
-46 EIREMRDRL
+46 
-55 AGLEVND
+55 EVN
-62 GIDPE
+62 PE
-67 TSVGYQLYKRG
+67 NGRMMLRAAGHAGYAEKG
-78 QELTGAAQSGLTEG
+78 KDIVCAG
-92 SRAVQGA
+92 
-99 VSSAAENLAISSIN
+99 VSALMQTLAYSAAEDENTSASCREIGGTNEMRILADSTPDMLAKFELVADGLILLAN
-113 PAAVLPVLSLQ
+113 AYPKNVNFQKVCVGCDAAMELQ
-124 GAGDAMGQSIEKGES
+124 LFAEGGDGGSGAGETSQS
-139 AGKTLAGGALKF
+139 AGADSSPSRGAL
-151 GAGWGINSVG
+151 GRTEN
-161 AADLAKTM
+161 
-169 GSDYAKDTLAGQ
+169 
-181 IAAKIQSLVGDAP
+181 
-194 FAKAHPTVAAALSGG
+194 AALDEQGST
-209 IDNAMQAFVESYAD
+209 DP
-223 KAIDAALGDEKA
+223 KAE
-235 AQSLFTTDT
+235 
-244 LIAALESGLS
+244 
-254 GGASGAMGGAVG
+254 G
-266 SVLAKHNDG
+266 S
-275 NASLLGQAEYYD
+275 
-287 QLDKYEKAVAA
+287 
-298 EKKRQQRVEEPG
+298 
-310 MASEQQTAQ
+310 
-319 EAAKADSGLALSGAS
+319 
-334 RQLPQSG
+334 
-341 SPWQDGEAKLDEKGS
+341 
-356 AGRESDSPADK
+356 
-367 GGGSENGEGEA
+367 GSENGEGEA

-404 LADEMMQIAA
+404 LADEMMQNAVQIAA

-457 YFEKIAMEKGIS
+457 YFERIAMEKGIS
-469 VKTAR
+469 VRTAR

-499 AAERARIAQIQAK
+499 AAERARIAQIQAR

-521 AKYPEF
+521 AKYPDF

-613 ALERRVLRGEIITL
+613 ALEKRVLRGEIITL

>member
-1 MQQEIKGDER
+1 MIQI
-11 AERLFQLLTDVDMD
+11 
-25 YNPVYPESRNRDL
+25 VY
-38 VLMGYGSE
+38 
-46 EIREMRDRL
+46 
-55 AGLEVND
+55 EVN
-62 GIDPE
+62 PE
-67 TSVGYQLYKRG
+67 NGRMMLRAAGHAGYAEKG
-78 QELTGAAQSGLTEG
+78 KDIVCAG
-92 SRAVQGA
+92 
-99 VSSAAENLAISSIN
+99 VSALMQTLAYSAAEDENTSASCREIGGSNEMRILADNTPDMLAKFELVADGLILLANAYPKNVSFQKVCVGCD
-113 PAAVLPVLSLQ
+113 AAMELQ
-124 GAGDAMGQSIEKGES
+124 LFAEGGDGGSGAGETSQS
-139 AGKTLAGGALKF
+139 AGADSSPSRGAL
-151 GAGWGINSVG
+151 GRTEN
-161 AADLAKTM
+161 
-169 GSDYAKDTLAGQ
+169 
-181 IAAKIQSLVGDAP
+181 
-194 FAKAHPTVAAALSGG
+194 AALDEQGST
-209 IDNAMQAFVESYAD
+209 DQ
-223 KAIDAALGDEKA
+223 KAE
-235 AQSLFTTDT
+235 
-244 LIAALESGLS
+244 
-254 GGASGAMGGAVG
+254 G
-266 SVLAKHNDG
+266 S
-275 NASLLGQAEYYD
+275 
-287 QLDKYEKAVAA
+287 
-298 EKKRQQRVEEPG
+298 
-310 MASEQQTAQ
+310 
-319 EAAKADSGLALSGAS
+319 
-334 RQLPQSG
+334 
-341 SPWQDGEAKLDEKGS
+341 
-356 AGRESDSPADK
+356 
-367 GGGSENGEGEA
+367 GSENGEGEA

-389 RRRAFGQMMSGEYKD
+389 RRKAFGQMMSGEYKD
-404 LADEMMQIAA
+404 LADEMMQNAVQIAA

-480 TQNKRLTAQQQAA
+480 TQNRRLTAQQQAA

-499 AAERARIAQIQAK
+499 AAERARIAQIQAR

-613 ALERRVLRGEIITL
+613 ALEKRVMRGEIITL

>member
-1 MQQEIKGDER
+1 MIQVTYNEAGDEMILR
-11 AERLFQLLTDVDMD
+11 AEGHAGYAEKGKDIVCAAVSVLMQTLACSVDANNTGNTFELSDGKNGNRLTVQAPMSVLNRDKFDLVVEGLIRLAE
-25 YNPVYPESRNRDL
+25 NYPENVQFKKLCTKSVNVMDL
-38 VLMGYGSE
+38 QLFAEGGDGSAA
-46 EIREMRDRL
+46 
-55 AGLEVND
+55 AG
-62 GIDPE
+62 E
-67 TSVGYQLYKRG
+67 TSQSAGADSSPSRG
-78 QELTGAAQSGLTEG
+78 ALGRTENAALDEQGSTDTKAEG
-92 SRAVQGA
+92 S
-99 VSSAAENLAISSIN
+99 
-113 PAAVLPVLSLQ
+113 
-124 GAGDAMGQSIEKGES
+124 
-139 AGKTLAGGALKF
+139 
-151 GAGWGINSVG
+151 
-161 AADLAKTM
+161 
-169 GSDYAKDTLAGQ
+169 
-181 IAAKIQSLVGDAP
+181 
-194 FAKAHPTVAAALSGG
+194 
-209 IDNAMQAFVESYAD
+209 
-223 KAIDAALGDEKA
+223 
-235 AQSLFTTDT
+235 
-244 LIAALESGLS
+244 
-254 GGASGAMGGAVG
+254 
-266 SVLAKHNDG
+266 
-275 NASLLGQAEYYD
+275 
-287 QLDKYEKAVAA
+287 
-298 EKKRQQRVEEPG
+298 
-310 MASEQQTAQ
+310 
-319 EAAKADSGLALSGAS
+319 
-334 RQLPQSG
+334 
-341 SPWQDGEAKLDEKGS
+341 
-356 AGRESDSPADK
+356 
-367 GGGSENGEGEA
+367 GSENGEGEA

-404 LADEMMQIAA
+404 LADEMMQNAVQIAA

-457 YFEKIAMEKGIS
+457 YFERIAMEKGIS
-469 VKTAR
+469 VRTAR

-571 TEQGVLNRV
+571 TEQGVLNRM

-585 RPAENGTR
+585 RPTENGTH

-613 ALERRVLRGEIITL
+613 ALEKRVLRGEIITL

>member
-1 MQQEIKGDER
+1 MIQVIYNEVEDAMILR
-11 AERLFQLLTDVDMD
+11 AEGHAGFAEKGKDIVCAAVSVLMQTLAYSVDAGNTGNTFELSDGKNGNRLTVQAPMSVLNRDKFDLVVEGLIRLAE
-25 YNPVYPESRNRDL
+25 NYPENVQFKKLCTKSVNVMDL
-38 VLMGYGSE
+38 QMFAEGGDGSG
-46 EIREMRDRL
+46 
-55 AGLEVND
+55 AG
-62 GIDPE
+62 E
-67 TSVGYQLYKRG
+67 TSQSAGADSSPSRG
-78 QELTGAAQSGLTEG
+78 ALGRTENAALDEQGSTDSEAEG
-92 SRAVQGA
+92 SG
-99 VSSAAENLAISSIN
+99 S
-113 PAAVLPVLSLQ
+113 
-124 GAGDAMGQSIEKGES
+124 EKGE
-139 AGKTLAGGALKF
+139 GG
-151 GAGWGINSVG
+151 
-161 AADLAKTM
+161 
-169 GSDYAKDTLAGQ
+169 Q
-181 IAAKIQSLVGDAP
+181 
-194 FAKAHPTVAAALSGG
+194 
-209 IDNAMQAFVESYAD
+209 
-223 KAIDAALGDEKA
+223 
-235 AQSLFTTDT
+235 
-244 LIAALESGLS
+244 
-254 GGASGAMGGAVG
+254 
-266 SVLAKHNDG
+266 
-275 NASLLGQAEYYD
+275 
-287 QLDKYEKAVAA
+287 
-298 EKKRQQRVEEPG
+298 
-310 MASEQQTAQ
+310 
-319 EAAKADSGLALSGAS
+319 
-334 RQLPQSG
+334 
-341 SPWQDGEAKLDEKGS
+341 
-356 AGRESDSPADK
+356 
-367 GGGSENGEGEA
+367 
-378 GEEAKKPSPAE
+378 GEEAKKLSPAE

-404 LADEMMQIAA
+404 LADEMMQNAVQIAA

-457 YFEKIAMEKGIS
+457 YFERIAMEKGIS
-469 VKTAR
+469 VRTAR

-499 AAERARIAQIQAK
+499 AAERARIAQIQAR

-613 ALERRVLRGEIITL
+613 ALEKRVLRGEIITL

>member
-1 MQQEIKGDER
+1 MIQI
-11 AERLFQLLTDVDMD
+11 
-25 YNPVYPESRNRDL
+25 VY
-38 VLMGYGSE
+38 
-46 EIREMRDRL
+46 
-55 AGLEVND
+55 EVN
-62 GIDPE
+62 PE
-67 TSVGYQLYKRG
+67 NGRMMLRAAGHAGYAEKG
-78 QELTGAAQSGLTEG
+78 KDIVCAG
-92 SRAVQGA
+92 
-99 VSSAAENLAISSIN
+99 VSALMQTLAYSAAEDEKTSASCREIGGGNEMRILADSTPDMLAKFELVADGLILLANAYPKNVSFQKVCVGCD
-113 PAAVLPVLSLQ
+113 AAMELQLFAEGGDGSAAAGETSQAAQ
-124 GAGDAMGQSIEKGES
+124 GADSSPSRGVLGRTENS
-139 AGKTLAGGALKF
+139 A
-151 GAGWGINSVG
+151 
-161 AADLAKTM
+161 
-169 GSDYAKDTLAGQ
+169 
-181 IAAKIQSLVGDAP
+181 
-194 FAKAHPTVAAALSGG
+194 
-209 IDNAMQAFVESYAD
+209 
-223 KAIDAALGDEKA
+223 
-235 AQSLFTTDT
+235 
-244 LIAALESGLS
+244 
-254 GGASGAMGGAVG
+254 
-266 SVLAKHNDG
+266 
-275 NASLLGQAEYYD
+275 
-287 QLDKYEKAVAA
+287 
-298 EKKRQQRVEEPG
+298 
-310 MASEQQTAQ
+310 
-319 EAAKADSGLALSGAS
+319 
-334 RQLPQSG
+334 
-341 SPWQDGEAKLDEKGS
+341 LDEQGS
-356 AGRESDSPADK
+356 TDQKAESS
-367 GGGSENGEGEA
+367 GSENGEGEA

-389 RRRAFGQMMSGEYKD
+389 RRKAFGQMMSGEYKD
-404 LADEMMQIAA
+404 LADEMMQNAVQIAA

-437 ATDLTALT
+437 ATDLTAMT

-457 YFEKIAMEKGIS
+457 YFERIAMEKGIS

-480 TQNKRLTAQQQAA
+480 TQNRRLTAQQQAA

-499 AAERARIAQIQAK
+499 AAERARIAQIQAR

-613 ALERRVLRGEIITL
+613 ALEKRVLRGEIITL

>member
-1 MQQEIKGDER
+1 MIQVIYNEVGDEMILR
-11 AERLFQLLTDVDMD
+11 AEGHAGYAEKGKDIVCAAVSVLMQTLACSVGTCMGNDGKGFSVVCKKSNNNIAKFELVTDGLVLLQRE
-25 YNPVYPESRNRDL
+25 YPENVRYINATERKTK
-38 VLMGYGSE
+38 
-46 EIREMRDRL
+46 
-55 AGLEVND
+55 ALELQLFAD
-62 GIDPE
+62 GGAASTGDAAPAADNAAEGGADPE
-67 TSVGYQLYKRG
+67 ATD
-78 QELTGAAQSGLTEG
+78 
-92 SRAVQGA
+92 
-99 VSSAAENLAISSIN
+99 SAAE
-113 PAAVLPVLSLQ
+113 
-124 GAGDAMGQSIEKGES
+124 
-139 AGKTLAGGALKF
+139 
-151 GAGWGINSVG
+151 
-161 AADLAKTM
+161 
-169 GSDYAKDTLAGQ
+169 GS
-181 IAAKIQSLVGDAP
+181 
-194 FAKAHPTVAAALSGG
+194 
-209 IDNAMQAFVESYAD
+209 
-223 KAIDAALGDEKA
+223 
-235 AQSLFTTDT
+235 
-244 LIAALESGLS
+244 
-254 GGASGAMGGAVG
+254 
-266 SVLAKHNDG
+266 
-275 NASLLGQAEYYD
+275 
-287 QLDKYEKAVAA
+287 
-298 EKKRQQRVEEPG
+298 
-310 MASEQQTAQ
+310 
-319 EAAKADSGLALSGAS
+319 
-334 RQLPQSG
+334 
-341 SPWQDGEAKLDEKGS
+341 
-356 AGRESDSPADK
+356 
-367 GGGSENGEGEA
+367 GSENGEGEA

-404 LADEMMQIAA
+404 LADEMMQKAVQIAA

-499 AAERARIAQIQAK
+499 AAERARIAQIQAR

-521 AKYPEF
+521 AKYPDF

>member
-1 MQQEIKGDER
+1 MIQVIYNEVGDEMILR
-11 AERLFQLLTDVDMD
+11 AEGHAGYAEKGKDIVCAAVSVLMQTLAYSVDAGNTGNTFELSDGKNGNRLTVQAPMSVLNRDKFDLVVEGLIRLAE
-25 YNPVYPESRNRDL
+25 NYPENVQFKKLCTKSVNVMDL
-38 VLMGYGSE
+38 QMFAEGGDGNGGS
-46 EIREMRDRL
+46 
-55 AGLEVND
+55 G
-62 GIDPE
+62 E
-67 TSVGYQLYKRG
+67 TSQSAGADSSPSRG
-78 QELTGAAQSGLTEG
+78 ALGRTENAALDEQGSTDTKAEG
-92 SRAVQGA
+92 S
-99 VSSAAENLAISSIN
+99 
-113 PAAVLPVLSLQ
+113 
-124 GAGDAMGQSIEKGES
+124 
-139 AGKTLAGGALKF
+139 
-151 GAGWGINSVG
+151 
-161 AADLAKTM
+161 
-169 GSDYAKDTLAGQ
+169 
-181 IAAKIQSLVGDAP
+181 
-194 FAKAHPTVAAALSGG
+194 
-209 IDNAMQAFVESYAD
+209 
-223 KAIDAALGDEKA
+223 
-235 AQSLFTTDT
+235 
-244 LIAALESGLS
+244 
-254 GGASGAMGGAVG
+254 
-266 SVLAKHNDG
+266 
-275 NASLLGQAEYYD
+275 
-287 QLDKYEKAVAA
+287 
-298 EKKRQQRVEEPG
+298 
-310 MASEQQTAQ
+310 
-319 EAAKADSGLALSGAS
+319 
-334 RQLPQSG
+334 
-341 SPWQDGEAKLDEKGS
+341 
-356 AGRESDSPADK
+356 
-367 GGGSENGEGEA
+367 GSENGEGEA

-404 LADEMMQIAA
+404 LADEMMQNAVQIAA

-457 YFEKIAMEKGIS
+457 YFERIAMEKGIS
-469 VKTAR
+469 VRTAR

-593 PGGAVQTHLDVEHM
+593 PGGAVQTHIDVEHM

>member
-1 MQQEIKGDER
+1 MIQVIYNEVEDAMILR
-11 AERLFQLLTDVDMD
+11 AEGHAGFAEKGKDIVCAAVSVLMQTLACSVGTCMGNDGKGFSVVCKKSNDNIAKFELVTDGLALLQRE
-25 YNPVYPESRNRDL
+25 YPENVRYINATERKTK
-38 VLMGYGSE
+38 
-46 EIREMRDRL
+46 
-55 AGLEVND
+55 ALELQLFAD
-62 GIDPE
+62 GGAASTGDAAPAADNAAEGGADPE
-67 TSVGYQLYKRG
+67 ATD
-78 QELTGAAQSGLTEG
+78 
-92 SRAVQGA
+92 
-99 VSSAAENLAISSIN
+99 SAAE
-113 PAAVLPVLSLQ
+113 
-124 GAGDAMGQSIEKGES
+124 
-139 AGKTLAGGALKF
+139 
-151 GAGWGINSVG
+151 
-161 AADLAKTM
+161 
-169 GSDYAKDTLAGQ
+169 GS
-181 IAAKIQSLVGDAP
+181 
-194 FAKAHPTVAAALSGG
+194 
-209 IDNAMQAFVESYAD
+209 
-223 KAIDAALGDEKA
+223 
-235 AQSLFTTDT
+235 
-244 LIAALESGLS
+244 
-254 GGASGAMGGAVG
+254 
-266 SVLAKHNDG
+266 
-275 NASLLGQAEYYD
+275 
-287 QLDKYEKAVAA
+287 
-298 EKKRQQRVEEPG
+298 
-310 MASEQQTAQ
+310 
-319 EAAKADSGLALSGAS
+319 
-334 RQLPQSG
+334 
-341 SPWQDGEAKLDEKGS
+341 
-356 AGRESDSPADK
+356 
-367 GGGSENGEGEA
+367 GSENGEGEA

-389 RRRAFGQMMSGEYKD
+389 RRKAFGQMMSGEYKD
-404 LADEMMQIAA
+404 LADEMMQNAVQIAA

-457 YFEKIAMEKGIS
+457 YFERIAMEKGIS
-469 VKTAR
+469 VRTAR

-499 AAERARIAQIQAK
+499 AAERARIAQIQAR

-613 ALERRVLRGEIITL
+613 ALEKRVLRGEIITL

>member
-1 MQQEIKGDER
+1 MIQVTYNEVGDEMILR
-11 AERLFQLLTDVDMD
+11 AEGHAGYAEKGKDIVCAAVSVLMQTLAYSVDADNTGNTFELSDGKNGNRLTVQAPMSVLNRNKFDLVVEGLIRLAE
-25 YNPVYPESRNRDL
+25 NYPENVQFKKLCTKSVNVMDL
-38 VLMGYGSE
+38 QMFAEGGDGSAA
-46 EIREMRDRL
+46 
-55 AGLEVND
+55 AG
-62 GIDPE
+62 E
-67 TSVGYQLYKRG
+67 TSQSA
-78 QELTGAAQSGLTEG
+78 GADSSHSEG
-92 SRAVQGA
+92 S
-99 VSSAAENLAISSIN
+99 
-113 PAAVLPVLSLQ
+113 
-124 GAGDAMGQSIEKGES
+124 
-139 AGKTLAGGALKF
+139 
-151 GAGWGINSVG
+151 
-161 AADLAKTM
+161 
-169 GSDYAKDTLAGQ
+169 
-181 IAAKIQSLVGDAP
+181 
-194 FAKAHPTVAAALSGG
+194 H
-209 IDNAMQAFVESYAD
+209 
-223 KAIDAALGDEKA
+223 
-235 AQSLFTTDT
+235 
-244 LIAALESGLS
+244 
-254 GGASGAMGGAVG
+254 
-266 SVLAKHNDG
+266 
-275 NASLLGQAEYYD
+275 
-287 QLDKYEKAVAA
+287 
-298 EKKRQQRVEEPG
+298 
-310 MASEQQTAQ
+310 
-319 EAAKADSGLALSGAS
+319 
-334 RQLPQSG
+334 
-341 SPWQDGEAKLDEKGS
+341 WQDGEAKLDEKGS

-404 LADEMMQIAA
+404 LADEMMQNAVQIAA

-457 YFEKIAMEKGIS
+457 YFERIAMEKGIS
-469 VKTAR
+469 VRTAR

-613 ALERRVLRGEIITL
+613 ALEKRVLRGEIITL

>member
-1 MQQEIKGDER
+1 MIQVTYNEVGDEMILR
-11 AERLFQLLTDVDMD
+11 AEGHAGYAEKGKDIVCAAVSVLMQTLACSVGTCMGNDGKGFSVVCKKSNNNIAKFELVTDGLVLLQRE
-25 YNPVYPESRNRDL
+25 YPENVRYINATERKTK
-38 VLMGYGSE
+38 
-46 EIREMRDRL
+46 
-55 AGLEVND
+55 ALELQLFAD
-62 GIDPE
+62 GGAASTGDAAPAADNAAEGGADPE
-67 TSVGYQLYKRG
+67 ATD
-78 QELTGAAQSGLTEG
+78 
-92 SRAVQGA
+92 
-99 VSSAAENLAISSIN
+99 SAAE
-113 PAAVLPVLSLQ
+113 
-124 GAGDAMGQSIEKGES
+124 
-139 AGKTLAGGALKF
+139 
-151 GAGWGINSVG
+151 
-161 AADLAKTM
+161 
-169 GSDYAKDTLAGQ
+169 GS
-181 IAAKIQSLVGDAP
+181 
-194 FAKAHPTVAAALSGG
+194 
-209 IDNAMQAFVESYAD
+209 
-223 KAIDAALGDEKA
+223 
-235 AQSLFTTDT
+235 
-244 LIAALESGLS
+244 
-254 GGASGAMGGAVG
+254 
-266 SVLAKHNDG
+266 
-275 NASLLGQAEYYD
+275 
-287 QLDKYEKAVAA
+287 
-298 EKKRQQRVEEPG
+298 
-310 MASEQQTAQ
+310 
-319 EAAKADSGLALSGAS
+319 
-334 RQLPQSG
+334 
-341 SPWQDGEAKLDEKGS
+341 
-356 AGRESDSPADK
+356 
-367 GGGSENGEGEA
+367 GSENGEGEA
-378 GEEAKKPSPAE
+378 AKKPSPAE
-389 RRRAFGQMMSGEYKD
+389 RRKAFGQMMSGEYKD
-404 LADEMMQIAA
+404 LADEMMQNAVQIAA

-469 VKTAR
+469 VRTAR

-499 AAERARIAQIQAK
+499 AAERARIAQIQAR

-521 AKYPEF
+521 AKYPDF

-613 ALERRVLRGEIITL
+613 ALEKRVLRGEIITL

>member
-1 MQQEIKGDER
+1 MIQI
-11 AERLFQLLTDVDMD
+11 
-25 YNPVYPESRNRDL
+25 VY
-38 VLMGYGSE
+38 
-46 EIREMRDRL
+46 
-55 AGLEVND
+55 EVN
-62 GIDPE
+62 PE
-67 TSVGYQLYKRG
+67 NGRMMLRAAGHAGYAEKG
-78 QELTGAAQSGLTEG
+78 KDIVCAG
-92 SRAVQGA
+92 
-99 VSSAAENLAISSIN
+99 VSALMQTLAYSAAEDENTSASCREIGGSNEMRILADNTPDMLAKFELVADGLILLANAYPKNVSFQKVCVGCD
-113 PAAVLPVLSLQ
+113 AAMELQ
-124 GAGDAMGQSIEKGES
+124 LFAEGGDGGSGAGETSQS
-139 AGKTLAGGALKF
+139 AGADSSPSRGAL
-151 GAGWGINSVG
+151 GRTEN
-161 AADLAKTM
+161 
-169 GSDYAKDTLAGQ
+169 
-181 IAAKIQSLVGDAP
+181 
-194 FAKAHPTVAAALSGG
+194 AALDEQGST
-209 IDNAMQAFVESYAD
+209 DQ
-223 KAIDAALGDEKA
+223 KAE
-235 AQSLFTTDT
+235 
-244 LIAALESGLS
+244 
-254 GGASGAMGGAVG
+254 G
-266 SVLAKHNDG
+266 S
-275 NASLLGQAEYYD
+275 
-287 QLDKYEKAVAA
+287 
-298 EKKRQQRVEEPG
+298 
-310 MASEQQTAQ
+310 
-319 EAAKADSGLALSGAS
+319 
-334 RQLPQSG
+334 
-341 SPWQDGEAKLDEKGS
+341 
-356 AGRESDSPADK
+356 
-367 GGGSENGEGEA
+367 GSENGEGEA

-389 RRRAFGQMMSGEYKD
+389 RRKAFGQMMSGEYKD
-404 LADEMMQIAA
+404 LADEMMQNAVQIAA

-499 AAERARIAQIQAK
+499 AAERARIAQIQAR

-521 AKYPEF
+521 AKYPDF